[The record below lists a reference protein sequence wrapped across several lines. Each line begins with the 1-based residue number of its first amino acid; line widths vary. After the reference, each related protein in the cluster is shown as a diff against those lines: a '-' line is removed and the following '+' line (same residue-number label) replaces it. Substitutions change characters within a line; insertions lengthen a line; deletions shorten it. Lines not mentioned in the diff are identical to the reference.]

1 MIRSRWILPIVVL
14 GVFFSHAAF
23 GQQPIHWEATID
35 SAKSAASQSHRLVL
49 VFFCAGYCAPCHRM
63 ESELR
68 NQPGAVTALEANY
81 VPVKISSEYYPNTA
95 KQFGVTRI
103 PTTVIIAPNAQGTV
117 LASFAEYMPV
127 DQYLSKL
134 NKVAADAKHQDS
146 AAFAQIS
153 ASPQV
158 GAPAGSGLPLTVGQ
172 APSGTSPGAAFPNS
186 DSTAAAGSGTQAGAG
201 IGPLATPP
209 VSAPGL
215 ESQKPAENI
224 KPRASPL
231 LGLDG
236 FCPVQLVDNS
246 RWEPGKRAWGAI
258 HRGRTYLFAGMEERT
273 RFLANPDR
281 YAPVNSGDDVV
292 LSLDQ
297 GQSVPGH
304 REHGVQF
311 EGHVYLFASEATLDK
326 FQSNRHYYAD
336 RALQAIRSTAQAS
349 AGH

>member
-1 MIRSRWILPIVVL
+1 V
-14 GVFFSHAAF
+14 AF
-23 GQQPIHWEATID
+23 GQQPIHWETTID
-35 SAKSAASQSHRLVL
+35 SAKLAASQSHRLVL

-63 ESELR
+63 ENELR
-68 NQPGAVTALEANY
+68 NQQGAVTALEANY

-127 DQYLSKL
+127 DEYLSKL
-134 NKVAADAKHQDS
+134 NKVAADAKHQDL
-146 AAFAQIS
+146 AAFTQIP

-158 GAPAGSGLPLTVGQ
+158 GAPVGSGLPLTAGPV
-172 APSGTSPGAAFPNS
+172 PPGTPPGAAFPNS
-186 DSTAAAGSGTQAGAG
+186 GVTAAAGSGTRSGGAG
-201 IGPLATPP
+201 SGPLATPP
-209 VSAPGL
+209 VSAAGP
-215 ESQKPAENI
+215 ESQKPAESM
-224 KPRASPL
+224 KPRVNPL

-281 YAPVNSGDDVV
+281 YAPINSGDDVV

-297 GQSVPGH
+297 GRPVPGH

-311 EGHVYLFASEATLDK
+311 EGHVYLFASEATLGK
-326 FQSNRHYYAD
+326 FQSNPHYYAD
-336 RALQAIRSTAQAS
+336 RALQAICSTVAA
-349 AGH
+349 H